1 MKLSV
6 ISMKT
11 VSKYSRLIDLNIKEN
26 FAYRADYLLNL
37 FSALAMITV
46 QYFLWSAVFSGQ
58 SQIQGFNFSD
68 MINYIVVIWAIYSF
82 INTQS
87 VSYDIQNQLLNGDIG
102 YDFLMPV
109 NLYGYYLIRFYS
121 QKFLNLVMIGVPVF
135 IFSVVFFNINLISF
149 LNIIFFLLSV
159 QLSFFIAYNIS
170 FLVGLL
176 SIFFKNIEGFIQL
189 EKFLKLLLSGAL
201 VPLAFFPDWVEK
213 ISIVLPYRYVNY
225 IPSLIFIGKINSDE
239 ILISIFIQLV
249 WAVSLSL
256 ITSLFF
262 RRIRNKV
269 VIFGG

>member
-1 MKLSV
+1 MS
-6 ISMKT
+6 T
-11 VSKYSRLIDLNIKEN
+11 VSKYSRLFDLNVKEN

-37 FSALAMITV
+37 FSAVAMITV

-68 MINYIVVIWAIYSF
+68 MISYIVVIWAIYSF

-102 YDFLMPV
+102 YDFLMPLS
-109 NLYGYYLIRFYS
+109 LYFYYLIRFYS
-121 QKFLNLVMIGVPVF
+121 QKILNLVIIGLPVF
-135 IFSVVFFNINLISF
+135 IFSIMFFNINLTGS

-159 QLSFFIAYNIS
+159 QLSFFISYNIS

-201 VPLAFFPDWVEK
+201 VPLAFFPDWVER
-213 ISIVLPYRYVNY
+213 ITTFFPYRYVNY

-239 ILISIFIQLV
+239 ILTSFFIQLV

-256 ITSLFF
+256 VASLFF
-262 RRIRNKV
+262 RKIRNKV